1 MKVNYVSASS
11 LIFAN
16 LYPIYGVYFLG
27 WGVPKIILLY
37 FIESVLVAF
46 YFLLKIYYIRY
57 KNIIN
62 SFSNTNDLIGL
73 SIWFSFWYIGTFA
86 ALHFL
91 IFGNSNVYYQLSLEG
106 IILLFISHGIS
117 FYTNFVKNFEY
128 EKDLLGSLLVKIV
141 FLRILPL
148 HFLIVFLA
156 SILMD
161 SVLGPVIIS
170 LFIVAKTA
178 LDLFFHILEHRRTNF
193 YNVGQVAKQ

>member
-1 MKVNYVSASS
+1 MKVNFVSASS
-11 LIFAN
+11 LILAN

-27 WGVPKIILLY
+27 WDVPKIILLY

-73 SIWFSFWYIGTFA
+73 SIWFSFWYIGTFV

-106 IILLFISHGIS
+106 IILLIISHGIS

-128 EKDLLGSLLVKIV
+128 EKDLLGNLLVKIL
-141 FLRILPL
+141 FLRILPM
-148 HFLIVFLA
+148 HFLLFLA
-156 SILMD
+156 SILMY

-170 LFIVAKTA
+170 LFIIAKTA
-178 LDLFFHILEHRRTNF
+178 IDLFFHILEHRRTNY

>member
-1 MKVNYVSASS
+1 MKVNFVSASS

-37 FIESVLVAF
+37 FIESVVVAF
-46 YFLLKIYYIRY
+46 YFMLKIYYLRY

-62 SFSNTNDLIGL
+62 SFSNTNDLFGL
-73 SIWFSFWYIGTFA
+73 SIWFSFWYIGTFL

-91 IFGNSNVYYQLSLEG
+91 VFGNSNVYYQLSLEG
-106 IILLFISHGIS
+106 IILLIISHGIS

-128 EKDLLGSLLVKIV
+128 EKDLLGNLLVKIV
-141 FLRILPL
+141 FLRILPM

-161 SVLGPVIIS
+161 LVLGPVIIS
-170 LFIVAKTA
+170 LFIVVKTV
-178 LDLFFHILEHRRTNF
+178 LDLFFHILEHRRASY
-193 YNVGQVAKQ
+193 YNVGKSANR